1 MRIIALRGGDNTGKT
16 STLKIAHQLLIKAGG
31 LSTCKLPIPKSPSD
45 FSDIVDYKK
54 QKVAFFTMGDY
65 ADETKKAIHNYNT
78 LKVDVLILASNIKFV
93 TPIRL
98 IVTFPNNLVIKTVA
112 VPSNLANDLTANT
125 TDANTIFALI

>member
-16 STLKIAHQLLIKAGG
+16 STLKIAHQLLKSAGG

-65 ADETKKAIHNYNT
+65 ANETKKAIHNYNT
-78 LKVDVLILASNIKFV
+78 LKVDVLILASNVKFV

-98 IVTFPNNLVIKTVA
+98 IVTFAHNLVTKTVA
-112 VPSNLANDLTANT
+112 VPSNTANNLVTNT

>member
-16 STLKIAHQLLIKAGG
+16 STLKIAHQLIISAGG

-65 ADETKKAIHNYNT
+65 ADETKNSIRYYNT
-78 LKVDVLILASNIKFV
+78 LKVDVLVLASNIKFV

-98 IVTFPNNLVIKTVA
+98 ILTFPNDLVIKTIA
-112 VPSNLANDLTANT
+112 VPSNPANDLIANT
-125 TDANTIFALI
+125 TDANTIFGLV

>member
-1 MRIIALRGGDNTGKT
+1 MRIIALRGADNSGKT

-112 VPSNLANDLTANT
+112 VPSNPANDLTANT